1 VYATS
6 CGDYNTQTI
15 IKSPVEYWCPPL
27 NSRKRG
33 RKRPDEIIDPVLK
46 RIFAVSGWTS
56 QAELCRGLDEVE
68 STLSRSLT
76 RGDGVPE
83 IILYKLVERF
93 PRVRLAWLRD
103 GTGEVY
109 RDQLMVGDLPAP
121 LQAAVRSMLDSS
133 SEAQALLERAA
144 RLLERDH
151 MDIIRDMD
159 RAITGIEF
167 MNRMPGIFIDETPDA
182 PG

>member
-1 VYATS
+1 M
-6 CGDYNTQTI
+6 
-15 IKSPVEYWCPPL
+15 KSPAEYWCPPL

-33 RKRPDEIIDPVLK
+33 RKRPEDITDPVLK
-46 RIFAVSGWTS
+46 RIFEVSGWTS

-83 IILYKLVERF
+83 IILYKMVYTF
-93 PRVRLAWLRD
+93 PRVRMEWLRQ
-103 GTGEVY
+103 GTGEMY
-109 RDQLMVGDLPAP
+109 RGNLLVGDLPAP
-121 LQAAVRSMLDSS
+121 LQAAVRSMLNSS

-151 MDIIRDMD
+151 IDIIRDMD
-159 RAITGIEF
+159 RAITGIEV
-167 MNRMPGIFIDETPDA
+167 MNRMPGIFINEIPDA